1 MLWIDNDHGNVGGN
15 RTASRCDGDRG
26 DGLGRI
32 FAYLLLAAAA
42 GLLVLG
48 TALPIMRFE
57 RLYFFSDEPSLFQL
71 IGGLWVDGSIGLAG
85 MVGLFSIVLPALKLG
100 LLALETAAGGLRSG
114 LLRRA
119 MPHLARWSMMDVM
132 LVAIVI
138 FAAKTSGLATAVTL
152 PGFWCYAASAVIAA
166 IFPSVVKLGKT
177 NGGEDGRAA

>member
-1 MLWIDNDHGNVGGN
+1 MKLSF
-15 RTASRCDGDRG
+15 RREFRG
-26 DGLGRI
+26 VFQGVRLRRIVPFSILGLS
-32 FAYLLLAAAA
+32 AALLA
-42 GLLVLG
+42 LG
-48 TALPIMRFE
+48 VALPIMRFDQ
-57 RLYFFSDEPSLFQL
+57 LYFFSREPSLLQL
-71 IGGLWVDGSIGLAG
+71 VGELWEDGNFGLAVA
-85 MVGLFSIVLPALKLG
+85 VGAFSLAFPAAKLIALG
-100 LLALETAAGGLRSG
+100 LEVAAGEARSQ

-177 NGGEDGRAA
+177 DRQSENG

>member
-1 MLWIDNDHGNVGGN
+1 MRHVMKLRFQAEIGSIFQGVGL
-15 RTASRCDGDRG
+15 SRIVPLSIL
-26 DGLGRI
+26 GLS
-32 FAYLLLAAAA
+32 AVLLAF
-42 GLLVLG
+42 GV
-48 TALPIMRFE
+48 TLPIMRFDQ
-57 RLYFFSDEPSLFQL
+57 LYFFTSEPSLLQL
-71 IGGLWVDGSIGLAG
+71 VGELWADGNFGLAIA
-85 MVGLFSIVLPALKLG
+85 VGAFSLAFPAAKLIVLG
-100 LLALETAAGGLRSG
+100 LEVAAGEGRSQ

-177 NGGEDGRAA
+177 ERQSEEG